1 MASLSSTVNLQS
13 VDMTSSHAGAN
24 DVVRALAANPAFRAA
39 TAEELVNEHN
49 PFRRPVRPD
58 DLAWLDFSVPLV
70 PAKVLMLSG
79 LLGHRM
85 LRNVYDADVLYV
97 PDQPTRAAMSDG
109 GHFYSAENRARG
121 ALAAPVLERHLFAM
135 LAGERESLAGSGIN
149 SLRRHVRARNEE
161 LVDAPRRA
169 FEVARATRDR
179 RNDAVFLLVQLA
191 AILPAAHAA
200 IGRHALGDYDLALPG
215 VRVQVLDEYR
225 DWVKRASLYSRLFA
239 EAGLSAAP
247 VAYWQFFLGSSL
259 GRANHLH
266 FLARQPERFG
276 EFLGALT

>member
-149 SLRRHVRARNEE
+149 CFGGMSGRVMKNLSMPPGVLLRSLG
-161 LVDAPRRA
+161 
-169 FEVARATRDR
+169 
-179 RNDAVFLLVQLA
+179 LLVTGATLLSFCWCS
-191 AILPAAHAA
+191 LPRSCPPRTPRSAVM
-200 IGRHALGDYDLALPG
+200 R
-215 VRVQVLDEYR
+215 
-225 DWVKRASLYSRLFA
+225 WVTMTWRCRECGCRSSMSTAT
-239 EAGLSAAP
+239 
-247 VAYWQFFLGSSL
+247 GSSELRCTVGCLLKL
-259 GRANHLH
+259 G
-266 FLARQPERFG
+266 
-276 EFLGALT
+276 